1 MVINMR
7 IIDISMIIHEDMMVY
22 PENPE
27 PKIEQYA
34 NISEDGSNESK
45 ITLGSHTGTH
55 IDAPLHVKENGKSLE
70 EIPLDDFYGKCKV
83 LDLLDAGNEIHK
95 EDLIPHE
102 IKEDDI
108 ILLKTKNSKKQY
120 ETFREDFAHVK
131 LDAAEYLVKKKI
143 KTLGVDYLSVEK
155 FNANEGVHDILLDN
169 LTVFEGL
176 CLKDVDPGKY
186 IFVGLPLKIDGDGS
200 PVRAILIDDK

>member
-1 MVINMR
+1 MR
-7 IIDISMIIHEDMMVY
+7 IIDISMEIREDMIIY

-27 PKIEQYA
+27 PRIEQYV
-34 NISEDGSNESK
+34 NVSEDGSNESK

-55 IDAPLHVKENGKSLE
+55 IDTPFHVKENGKTLNEVSIE
-70 EIPLDDFYGKCKV
+70 SFYGKCKV
-83 LDLLDAGNEIHK
+83 LDLTDAGNEIHRN
-95 EDLIPHE
+95 DLTKHE
-102 IKEDDI
+102 INEDDVV
-108 ILLKTKNSKKQY
+108 LLKTENSSKQY

-169 LTVFEGL
+169 LTLFEGL
-176 CLKDVDPGKY
+176 CLKDVDPGEY
-186 IFVGLPLKIDGDGS
+186 FFVGLPLKIDGDGA
-200 PVRAILIDDK
+200 PVRAILIEK